1 MDKKLFEHRTLR
13 RMVTAVSAL
22 GAVVLGTVAA
32 PSLADHG
39 FPHLEVLARGTFLDD
54 VGMTVRSKVDGRA
67 THVVQLDDSSD
78 IMVLRIT
85 IEPGG
90 VAPWH
95 DHTGTGFLVNLGP
108 GTVTNYLGEDCT
120 PRFFYPNEAFVDP
133 GHGEL
138 HAVRNDS
145 DQEVVLIATFF
156 GVEGGPVVPAPE
168 PTNCYVL

>member
-1 MDKKLFEHRTLR
+1 MAKKTFELPQLR
-13 RMVTAVSAL
+13 KMVTVASVL
-22 GAVVLGTVAA
+22 GAGVLGSVAA

-54 VGMTVRSKVDGRA
+54 VGMTVRTKVDGRA
-67 THVVQLDDSSD
+67 TQVVQLSDSSD
-78 IMVLRIT
+78 VMVLRIT

-95 DHTGTGFLVNLGP
+95 NHTGTGFLVNLGP
-108 GTVTNYLGEDCT
+108 GTVTNYLGEDCL
-120 PRFFYPNEAFVDP
+120 PRYFYKDEAFVDP

-145 DQEVVLIATFF
+145 GQEVVLIATFF
-156 GVEGGPVVPAPE
+156 GVEGGPVVPAPQ
-168 PTNCYVL
+168 PTNCNVL